1 MTESGGVLEID
12 VQQISRELR
21 IRPEIYIKILTSF
34 SQTLFDKTKI
44 LEEAIGKYDKET
56 IRRTLHEI
64 KGTASNLRLKTITA
78 VEEELHQEVK
88 GTADVAK
95 LKQGLQ
101 ELVAETEKL
110 KSIVPTLKI

>member
-1 MTESGGVLEID
+1 MLEID
-12 VQQISRELR
+12 VGQVSRELR

-44 LEEAIGKYDKET
+44 LDEAIAREDKET

-78 VEEELHQEVK
+78 IEEELHQEVK
-88 GTADVAK
+88 GAADVDK
-95 LKQGLQ
+95 MKQGLQ
-101 ELVAETEKL
+101 AMIIETEKL
-110 KSIVPTLKI
+110 KTTVPTLKVN